1 MKKSIL
7 ITWWTSYLGEHILE
21 AIYKI
26 DMDIKIV
33 VLTRDIKNAKEK
45 LYKVANYSSISFY
58 SIDDIQKAF
67 EENQVTHVVHTATN
81 YGRWWQKVSS
91 LVESNTLYPLKLLEV
106 SMDFWVSYFINTDTS
121 LEKEISLYARTK
133 KNFIEYAKKIIEGKN
148 IHFINL
154 KLEHFYWPNESGE
167 KFIPFLLKKLEKD
180 EAIDLTAGEQKR
192 DFIYID
198 DLTYIYEKLL
208 STWLQNKKDNFLEYQ
223 VGTWRSYTIRFVVE
237 KLKELMQ
244 SKSQLNFWKIPY
256 RDGESMFSQADIS
269 ELKKIIDFSPKVNLE
284 EGLKKVVFSYKD
296 N

>member
-7 ITWWTSYLGEHILE
+7 ITWWTGYLGKHLIDKMIKEYNIVILSRNPPDYKGEISRYSIEKTEKVFKENKIDYIINCVADYWKWSTNIISNTIEANIVFPIKILE
-21 AIYKI
+21 LG
-26 DMDIKIV
+26 IKYNVPIFINNGSSLPV
-33 VLTRDIKNAKEK
+33 WVS
-45 LYKVANYSSISFY
+45 NYSLT
-58 SIDDIQKAF
+58 K
-67 EENQVTHVVHTATN
+67 ENF
-81 YGRWWQKVSS
+81 
-91 LVESNTLYPLKLLEV
+91 LK
-106 SMDFWVSYFINTDTS
+106 
-121 LEKEISLYARTK
+121 
-133 KNFIEYAKKIIEGKN
+133 YAKKIIEGKN
-148 IHFINL
+148 IQFINL
-154 KLEHFYWPNESGE
+154 KLEHFYWPNERGE

-223 VGTWRSYTIRFVVE
+223 VGTWKSYTIRFVVE

-256 RDGESMFSQADIS
+256 RDGESMFSQADTS
-269 ELKKIIDFSPKVNLE
+269 ELRKIIDFSPKVDIE